1 MGIAYTLRP
10 DSDYYRTVVDR
21 YYRQRPPLGQV
32 HIQFTL
38 LGLSLVMVT
47 MYPFLMSGSRPP
59 GLWGMVAMEILA
71 CGGAVYLTKALL
83 LKRLSRSL
91 SSGVETTITL
101 SMAWPFRTRISRA
114 GSNGAFIRAP
124 RAFPTAF
131 F

>member
-1 MGIAYTLRP
+1 
-10 DSDYYRTVVDR
+10 
-21 YYRQRPPLGQV
+21 
-32 HIQFTL
+32 
-38 LGLSLVMVT
+38 MVT

-101 SMAWPFRTRISRA
+101 SDDGLAVSNPHIQSRVKWSVYPRSARFPDGILLMRA
-114 GSNGAFIRAP
+114 GAIVWLPDASLENSSPQLATSLVQSKTLSRHIR
-124 RAFPTAF
+124 
-131 F
+131 